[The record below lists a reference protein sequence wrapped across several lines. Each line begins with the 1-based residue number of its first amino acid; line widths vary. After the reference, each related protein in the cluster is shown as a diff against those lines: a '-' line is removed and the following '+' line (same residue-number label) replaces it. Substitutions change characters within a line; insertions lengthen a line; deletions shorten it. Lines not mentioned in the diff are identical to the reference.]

1 MANNTFICLDLGASN
16 TRYCSD
22 DGITYW
28 MPNNVAV
35 INPDTV
41 TRLDL
46 WDTNDINERV
56 NKHLDVT
63 IEKTEGASDFFP
75 VRALVGQVAD
85 RYTSVS
91 DKPSGMENKHTQRI
105 NYINAITATAV
116 SRYVTG
122 NSGDTLNEVYMYIA
136 LPPVEARSASD
147 YVRAQLEGEY
157 KVTFNM
163 LGEYVKIKV
172 VSVKCIEESYAA
184 LTTFFFEEGKLTEKG
199 RRYANGNVLSLD
211 IGASTTDLAA
221 AQNMKFLERTG
232 KTIKTG
238 GNVVRDAVMNDVMS
252 QKNIDLNI
260 DGAEAAVAEGRVQAG
275 IAYIDCGDIVANA
288 KRLFADQIVNAMQT
302 YFKQIGI
309 PIQSFMAIV
318 VSGGG
323 SMAGEYYD
331 ADGKL
336 HKTSEPMAYYI
347 TEKLKNVCS
356 TVAVEYIEDN
366 PRLANIKGL
375 FNRAIF
381 EKAKRERA
389 NK

>member
-1 MANNTFICLDLGASN
+1 MANNSFICLDLGASN

-22 DGITYW
+22 DGIIYW

-35 INPDTV
+35 VKPDEI

-46 WDTNDINERV
+46 WDTNDASERV
-56 NKHLDVT
+56 NKHLDIT
-63 IEKTEGASDFFP
+63 IEKVEGASDFFP
-75 VRALVGQVAD
+75 VRALIGQIAD

-91 DKPSGMENKHTQRI
+91 EKPSGMENKHTQRI
-105 NYINAITATAV
+105 NYINAIAATAV
-116 SRYVTG
+116 SRYITG
-122 NSGDTLNEVYMYIA
+122 QSGDSVNEVYMYLA
-136 LPPVEARSASD
+136 LPPVEARSASN
-147 YVRAQLEGEY
+147 YVNEQLCGEY
-157 KVTFNM
+157 KITFNM
-163 LGEYVKIKV
+163 LGEYVKLKI
-172 VSVKCIEESYAA
+172 VSVKCMEESYAA
-184 LTTFFFEEGKLTEKG
+184 LTTFFFNEGKMTDKAKKYG
-199 RRYANGNVLSLD
+199 NGNVLSLD

-221 AQNMKFLERTG
+221 AQNLRFLERTG

-238 GNVVRDAVMNDVMS
+238 GNVVRDAVISDVMS
-252 QKNIDLNI
+252 QKNIDLNLE
-260 DGAEAAVAEGRVQAG
+260 GGETAVAEGRVQAG
-275 IAYIDCGDIVANA
+275 IAFVDCGDIVANA
-288 KRLFADQIVNAMQT
+288 KRVFADQIVNAMQT

-309 PIQSFMAIV
+309 PIQQFMAIV

-331 ADGKL
+331 ADGSV
-336 HKTSEPMAYYI
+336 HKTSEPMSFYI

-381 EKAKRERA
+381 DKAKRERA
-389 NK
+389 GK